1 MANLADC
8 ESYKKQSYMNT
19 GKKILLSAMIFMAAG
34 ATAQNEHMRRMNPVN
49 FSCVKIND
57 AFWSPRLDRHMT
69 ATLPVCI
76 DQIENKTGRMNNF
89 VNAANGT
96 GEHSGIF
103 FDDSDVYKAIEGM
116 AYALTNHRD
125 AALEKKTDE
134 WIDKICAAQQ
144 PDGYL
149 YTFYTINGLQNRWTD
164 MNMHEMYC
172 AGHMIE
178 AAVAYK
184 NATGKRKFLDTVI
197 RFADHL
203 IDTFGPGKRHWVPG
217 HEEIELALVKL
228 YDETGDKKY
237 LEFSNWLINERG
249 HGHGVYQ
256 NDLFNDLA
264 YDQDAVPVEKLYSI
278 GGHSV
283 RAMYLFCGMA
293 DVAALT
299 GNKGYVNALDSLW
312 EDVVHRNMYITG
324 GIGSSGSNEGFSTD
338 YDLPNEQAYCET
350 CASVGMVL
358 WNWRMN
364 LMTGDAKYVD
374 VLERAMYNGALA
386 GTSLSGDRFFYVNP
400 LYSKGGH
407 HRQEW
412 FGCACCPSQI
422 SRFLPSIGN
431 YIYALSDDALWIN
444 LFISGKADIP
454 ASGGKII
461 SISQD
466 TGYPWKGNV
475 SITLGSELP
484 AKQMRIRI
492 PEWAKSYTLSVN
504 GKNKKTKKE
513 KGYAVISRKW
523 KAGDRITLTLPM
535 ETRMTAAHPLVKE
548 NTGKRAVERGP
559 IVYCIEQNDNTTDVD
574 NAVLT
579 PETEF
584 TISFTP
590 QLLDGAGM
598 LTAKQG
604 NGTSSTL
611 HFTPY
616 YAWDNREP
624 GKMAVWIKYN
634 E

>member
-1 MANLADC
+1 M
-8 ESYKKQSYMNT
+8 KT
-19 GKKILLSAMIFMAAG
+19 KIALFSVLLSAASG
-34 ATAQNEHMRRMNPVN
+34 SYAQGDHMRRMNPVN
-49 FSCVKIND
+49 FSHVKIHD
-57 AFWSPRLDRHMT
+57 AFWTPRLDKHMS

-76 DQIENKTGRMNNF
+76 DQIENKTGRIQNF
-89 VNAANGT
+89 VNASKGT
-96 GEHSGIF
+96 GKHSGIF

-125 AALEKKTDE
+125 PALERKADE

-149 YTFYTINGLQNRWTD
+149 NTFYTLSGMENRWTD

-184 NATGKRKFLDTVI
+184 NATGKRKFLDTAI
-197 RFADHL
+197 RFADHMMN
-203 IDTFGPGKRHWVPG
+203 TFGPGKRHWVPG

-228 YDETGDKKY
+228 YDETKQEKY
-237 LEFSNWLINERG
+237 LEFANWLIDERG
-249 HGHGVYQ
+249 HGHGVYK
-256 NDLFNDLA
+256 NDLFNNLA
-264 YDQDAVPVEKLYSI
+264 YDQDEVPVTELFSI

-299 GNKGYVNALDSLW
+299 GNKAYTNALDSLW

-324 GIGSSGSNEGFSTD
+324 GIGSSGDNEGFTTD

-358 WNWRMN
+358 WNWRLN

-386 GTSLSGDRFFYVNP
+386 GISLSGDRFFYVNP

-431 YIYALSDDALWIN
+431 YIYALSDDALWVN
-444 LFISGKADIP
+444 LFISGNADIP
-454 ASGGKII
+454 AGNGTHINV
-461 SISQD
+461 SQS
-466 TGYPWKGNV
+466 TKYPWDGQV
-475 SITLGSELP
+475 EITLNTKLP
-484 AKQMRIRI
+484 MKQLRIRI
-492 PEWAKSYTLSVN
+492 PQWAGEYTIAVN
-504 GKNKKTKKE
+504 GKKKKAKAD

-535 ETRMTAAHPLVKE
+535 ETRVTAADPRVKE
-548 NTGKRAVERGP
+548 NIGKRAVERGP
-559 IVYCIEQNDNTTDVD
+559 LVYCMEQVDNTVDVD
-574 NAVLT
+574 NATLT
-579 PETEF
+579 PDTKF
-584 TISFTP
+584 SFAFN
-590 QLLDGAGM
+590 QEKLGGAG
-598 LTAKQG
+598 LITATAG
-604 NGTSSTL
+604 NGASQSL
-611 HFTPY
+611 NLIPY
-616 YAWDNREP
+616 YAWDNREA
-624 GKMAVWIKYN
+624 GKMAVWLKY